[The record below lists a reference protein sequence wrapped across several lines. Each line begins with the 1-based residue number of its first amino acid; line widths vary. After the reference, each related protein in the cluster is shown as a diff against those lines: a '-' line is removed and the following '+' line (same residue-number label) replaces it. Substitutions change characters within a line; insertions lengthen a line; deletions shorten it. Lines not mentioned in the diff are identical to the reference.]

1 VVRSDNPGYPS
12 DNNEP
17 LHSHPFLPP
26 ELMNAM
32 LDNIAAATQR
42 AASPA
47 THHSPTSSTNS
58 PGPLF
63 NSAEPRRQSRRE
75 CAPIAFSSLPALR
88 RLDSGTDSLTDLVPN
103 VLSPAVPGPNAAT
116 TTLSPISTSAGQAGQ
131 GPASKNHNVPPRPK
145 PGRKPATEEPESK
158 RKAQNRQSQRNFR
171 QRKQKNVMDL
181 QQSLNAITKQYED
194 ATLAHARELDSLN
207 QQINALAAEKA
218 ALLEQTQKLQTE
230 AVGWKTAYFDTR
242 EKLEVLTGQ
251 SPNLPLHY
259 PHHDPPL
266 RRAFDTDFNA
276 QALVPSPQPTDLG
289 CDRCTKDHCACLAEM
304 TNDAA
309 FQGNADAM
317 TGVLRGG
324 QGEPDDDVDQPRD
337 HSELETDFTS
347 AFRKPKPRDTNSAGF
362 LPSAE
367 DTKFPDCGFCADQP
381 DSCICKSMRS
391 EAADATASLPPIA
404 TASSAERVKPNVAMS
419 GPGSCADCQA
429 NPEQRAWCQRV
440 AQLRSEATPP
450 NSRRNSSK
458 SVALGTM
465 EPKASTSIDMSS
477 PASSPISRG
486 DTVGCS
492 DAFKLL
498 VGRVD
503 TEMDWRQ
510 LKPVPPTF
518 AQEDAR
524 KNTFTMEPGMYSVM
538 ELDASSILTTLQ
550 HAPGPIKPRPSDGTY
565 ARLVQEAEERRR
577 KSSTP
582 MKKSDDHLMLDCD
595 QN

>member
-1 VVRSDNPGYPS
+1 MDLDWELHAQLLGQPMGFDESGGSSGTHLAQGAGYPS
-12 DNNEP
+12 DNSAHH
-17 LHSHPFLPP
+17 HSHLTFTQQEVAAIRYEMLENYINPP
-26 ELMNAM
+26 AGC
-32 LDNIAAATQR
+32 
-42 AASPA
+42 AASPTA
-47 THHSPTSSTNS
+47 YHSPGASPHSPTAFVENTD
-58 PGPLF
+58 
-63 NSAEPRRQSRRE
+63 SRR
-75 CAPIAFSSLPALR
+75 PSR
-88 RLDSGTDSLTDLVPN
+88 TLVPC
-103 VLSPAVPGPNAAT
+103 PAVPAHDSVA
-116 TTLSPISTSAGQAGQ
+116 TLSPESNTTV
-131 GPASKNHNVPPRPK
+131 GPPQTGGGPLSRTHVVPPRPK

-171 QRKQKNVMDL
+171 QRKQRTVLDL
-181 QQSLNAITKQYED
+181 QESLNQASRQLLSANAD
-194 ATLAHARELDSLN
+194 HARESSMLRSEIDKLKEQN
-207 QQINALAAEKA
+207 QR
-218 ALLEQTQKLQTE
+218 LLMEVEEWRVAYKQMQERLS
-230 AVGWKTAYFDTR
+230 AVAGQPHSMPLSYPRHDT
-242 EKLEVLTGQ
+242 
-251 SPNLPLHY
+251 
-259 PHHDPPL
+259 PL

-309 FQGNADAM
+309 FQGPVDPM
-317 TGVLRGG
+317 TGVLRADH
-324 QGEPDDDVDQPRD
+324 GEPDEDKPRD
-337 HSELETDFTS
+337 HSEFETDFTA
-347 AFRKPKPRDTNSAGF
+347 AFSKQKPRDADPAVLLS
-362 LPSAE
+362 SAE
-367 DTKFPDCGFCADQP
+367 DAKFPDCGFCADQP
-381 DSCICKSMRS
+381 ESCICRSLRS
-391 EAADATASLPPIA
+391 EAADATSSLAPSSNAPP
-404 TASSAERVKPNVAMS
+404 AEPAKSNVIVT

-450 NSRRNSSK
+450 NSRRNSAR
-458 SVALGTM
+458 SVVLGTM

-477 PASSPISRG
+477 SVGRG

-503 TEMDWRQ
+503 TQMDWRQ

-524 KNTFTMEPGMYSVM
+524 KNTFTMEPGMYSAM

-582 MKKSDDHLMLDCD
+582 MKKSDDHPMLDCD
-595 QN
+595 KN

>member
-1 VVRSDNPGYPS
+1 MDFDWEFDAELLDQPTLLDGLRFGYWWWSAARRLTASDS
-12 DNNEP
+12 RAL
-17 LHSHPFLPP
+17 LHSHLTSTQQAVVAIRN
-26 ELMNAM
+26 EMLLNYINAP
-32 LDNIAAATQR
+32 AGR
-42 AASPA
+42 AASPTA
-47 THHSPTSSTNS
+47 YNS
-58 PGPLF
+58 PGASPQSPTALVE
-63 NSAEPRRQSRRE
+63 NTDSRR
-75 CAPIAFSSLPALR
+75 PSR
-88 RLDSGTDSLTDLVPN
+88 TLVPC
-103 VLSPAVPGPNAAT
+103 PAVSAHDSVA
-116 TTLSPISTSAGQAGQ
+116 TLSPEPNTNAGPPQTGG
-131 GPASKNHNVPPRPK
+131 GPLSKTHVVPPRPK

-171 QRKQKNVMDL
+171 QRKQRTVLDL
-181 QQSLNAITKQYED
+181 QESLNQVSRQLLSANTD
-194 ATLAHARELDSLN
+194 HARERDQLRSE
-207 QQINALAAEKA
+207 I
-218 ALLEQTQKLQTE
+218 
-230 AVGWKTAYFDTR
+230 
-242 EKLEVLTGQ
+242 EKLKNYNQRLISEVDDWKNACKYMQDRLSAISGQ
-251 SPNLPLHY
+251 PPSMPLSY
-259 PHHDPPL
+259 PRHDTPL

-304 TNDAA
+304 TNDTA
-309 FQGNADAM
+309 FQGPVDPM
-317 TGVLRGG
+317 TGVHH
-324 QGEPDDDVDQPRD
+324 GEPDDDKPRD
-337 HSELETDFTS
+337 HSEFETDFTA
-347 AFRKPKPRDTNSAGF
+347 AFSKPKPHDADPAALLS
-362 LPSAE
+362 SAE
-367 DTKFPDCGFCADQP
+367 DAKFPDCGFCADQP
-381 DSCICKSMRS
+381 ESCICRSLRS
-391 EAADATASLPPIA
+391 EAADATSSLAPIS
-404 TASSAERVKPNVAMS
+404 TAPSEPAKSSVAVT

-450 NSRRNSSK
+450 NSRRNSTK
-458 SVALGTM
+458 SVVLGTM

-477 PASSPISRG
+477 PVGRG

-503 TEMDWRQ
+503 TQMDWRQ

-524 KNTFTMEPGMYSVM
+524 KNTFTMEPGMYSAM

-582 MKKSDDHLMLDCD
+582 MKKSDDHPMLDCD
-595 QN
+595 KN